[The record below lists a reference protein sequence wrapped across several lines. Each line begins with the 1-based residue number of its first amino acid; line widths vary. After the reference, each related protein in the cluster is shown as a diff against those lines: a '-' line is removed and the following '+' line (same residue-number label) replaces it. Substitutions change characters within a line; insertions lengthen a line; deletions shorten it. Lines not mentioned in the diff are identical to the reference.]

1 MRVFRLALAG
11 LVLVLLGLAGAAP
24 APDSVLA
31 RLGPVTVNTTAL
43 APGPGRTLTASVQVS
58 TSGQA
63 SDQLDAATAADGAPI
78 AVYHQ
83 QVNVGELPDLS
94 GCGAETPSPAV
105 VDTWLHYGPLLIP
118 GRSGGASPP
127 ATATLTVQPGS
138 SLPPGASLAITLY
151 FADAGSVLLRL
162 PVSRM

>member
-11 LVLVLLGLAGAAP
+11 LVLVLVLLGLAGAAP

-63 SDQLDAATAADGAPI
+63 SDQLDAATAGFEEDGERGQKARSH
-78 AVYHQ
+78 AERLQ
-83 QVNVGELPDLS
+83 QLS
-94 GCGAETPSPAV
+94 FGA
-105 VDTWLHYGPLLIP
+105 LR
-118 GRSGGASPP
+118 GR
-127 ATATLTVQPGS
+127 
-138 SLPPGASLAITLY
+138 
-151 FADAGSVLLRL
+151 VL
-162 PVSRM
+162 